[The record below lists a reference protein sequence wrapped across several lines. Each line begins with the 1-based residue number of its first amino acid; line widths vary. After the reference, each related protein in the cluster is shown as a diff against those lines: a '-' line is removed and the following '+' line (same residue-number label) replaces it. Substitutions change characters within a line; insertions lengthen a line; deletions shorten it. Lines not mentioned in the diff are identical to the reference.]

1 MTFRRGPALVL
12 VALVAALALAAPAS
26 AADRLDRAADALGS
40 SPLYVHPELTYL
52 LGERDRELIVSHLR
66 EANVPYDVKV
76 VALPS
81 VEADESGG
89 DLERALWAIDDK
101 LFESP
106 RLLVGVG
113 QRGNL
118 SILQARLKRDIDVP
132 FEIEYG
138 PSGEDAQQNTIV
150 PRLRA
155 VFQIAATAEARDSV
169 YQRDR
174 PTDPLAPLPEDRPP
188 REDDDEDDDGAPTW
202 LVLAGAG
209 FGGALTGALGWLIA
223 LAFRWGRRHA

>member
-1 MTFRRGPALVL
+1 MKVVLAVLATVL
-12 VALVAALALAAPAS
+12 VLAAPAS
-26 AADRLDRAADALGS
+26 AENRLDRAADALGS

-52 LGERDRELIVSHLR
+52 LDERDRGLIVSHLR

-101 LFESP
+101 LFEAP

-113 QRGNL
+113 QRGNFA
-118 SILQARLKRDIDVP
+118 ILQARLKRDIDVP

-138 PSGEDAQQNTIV
+138 PSGDDSPKTIV

-155 VFQIAATAEARDSV
+155 VFQLAATAEARDYV

-174 PTDPLAPLPEDRPP
+174 PTDPLDPLPEDRPP
-188 REDDDEDDDGAPTW
+188 NADDDDDDDSGAPRW
-202 LVLAGAG
+202 VVLVGAG
-209 FGGALTGALGWLIA
+209 VGGALTGALGWLISI
-223 LAFRWGRRHA
+223 AFRWGRRHA